1 MEDKKYIFFST
12 FFDKEVLR
20 RTVILLNEKNIDFR
34 LNNKSNSPSG
44 RAPLSTY
51 IEEDL
56 FIGENDFDRA
66 AALLGEVLG

>member
-1 MEDKKYIFFST
+1 MEEKKYIFFST

-34 LNNKSNSPSG
+34 LNNKSNSLSG

-56 FIGENDFDRA
+56 FICENDFDRA